1 MQFPE
6 MPHNPLPREIA
17 PGVFWLSECF
27 PVLYNG
33 TWLHTYNAAFL
44 VVGEKSAALIETG
57 ITAAHLIVLEQVD
70 QILAG
75 RDIEVEYVFVTHSEM
90 SHCGGV
96 GKVLGKFPKARM
108 IGEVC
113 DLHLVFP
120 QFEDRIEFAEPGDS
134 FDLGGRALTVHESV
148 FRDLIHSRWFFDTGA
163 NVLFTGDGFA
173 YSHVH
178 DACDCGHLAEEATTL
193 KIDEQ
198 MQRFAFSAF
207 HWTQFVDI
215 EPYVERM
222 DDLLHE
228 LDVRI
233 VAPTHG
239 LPITD
244 LSQTMPIVREGFR
257 GMKEAAIA
265 EAARR
270 RALLAEQA
278 ARV

>member
-1 MQFPE
+1 MTFPT

-33 TWLHTYNAAFL
+33 AWLHTYNAAFL
-44 VVGEKSAALIETG
+44 IVGEKSAALIETG

-70 QILAG
+70 KILAG
-75 RDIEVEYVFVTHSEM
+75 RNVTVDYVFVTHSEM

-96 GKVLGKFPKARM
+96 GKVLGKYPNARM

-120 QFEDRIEFAEPGDS
+120 DLAHRIEFAEPGDS
-134 FDLGGRALTVHESV
+134 FDLGGRQLTVHESV
-148 FRDLIHSRWFFDTGA
+148 FRDLIHSRWFLDSASGT
-163 NVLFTGDGFA
+163 LFTGDGFA

-178 DACDCGHLAEEATTL
+178 DACDCGHLAEEATSL

-215 EPYVERM
+215 EPYVARM
-222 DDLLHE
+222 DALLQE
-228 LDVRI
+228 LEVRMI
-233 VAPTHG
+233 APTHG
-239 LPITD
+239 LPISD
-244 LSQTMPIVREGFR
+244 LSQTMPIVRQGFR

-270 RALLAEQA
+270 RELAAQIPA
-278 ARV
+278 